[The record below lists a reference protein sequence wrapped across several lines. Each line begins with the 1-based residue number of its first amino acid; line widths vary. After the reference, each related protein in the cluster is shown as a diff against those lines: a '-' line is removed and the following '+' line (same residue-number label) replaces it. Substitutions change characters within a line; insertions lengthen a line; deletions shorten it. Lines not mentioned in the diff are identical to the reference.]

1 MAAPV
6 GLDREQVV
14 DTAVALLAD
23 RARLDDLA
31 LRAVADELGVRTQ
44 SLYAHVDGIDGLRRE
59 LALRSWRA
67 LADRLAA
74 AAIGRAGGDAVAAV
88 MRAYLDFA
96 IDEPGL
102 YDASLRPPDDDPEL
116 LDALEAVTRP
126 LFLVFASY
134 GLDDEAAG
142 HWFRTI
148 YASVHGF
155 ALLRRDGLMTM
166 APDPDQSFDLLVD
179 VYVRRLEEARVA

>member
-14 DTAVALLAD
+14 DTAVSLLAGRD
-23 RARLDDLA
+23 RLDDLA
-31 LRAVADELGVRTQ
+31 LREIAEELGVRTQ
-44 SLYAHVDGIDGLRRE
+44 SLYAHVDGVDGLHRA
-59 LALRSWRA
+59 LALRSWEA
-67 LADRLAA
+67 LADRLNA

-88 MRAYLDFA
+88 MHAYLDFA
-96 IDEPGL
+96 VEEPGL
-102 YDASLRPPDDDPEL
+102 YDASLRPPGDDPEL
-116 LDALEAVTRP
+116 LEALDAVTRP
-126 LFLVFASY
+126 LRLVFASY
-134 GLDDEAAG
+134 GLDEDDAG

-166 APDPDQSFDLLVD
+166 APDPDRSFDLLVD
-179 VYVRRLEEARVA
+179 VCVRRLEEERAA